1 MHKNSTE
8 QTKILAFF
16 TALCLFLSTIEYAI
30 PKPLPFMRLGIAN
43 VPLILALYL
52 FPLKHFFFLV
62 LMKILGQAL
71 LSGTIFSYIFLFSLC
86 GSLLGSIF
94 MFLSH
99 RLGKA
104 NISPLGISVAG
115 ALGNNIAQIILAR
128 YIIFGEGTKY
138 IAPLLLITGLI
149 TGILMGIF
157 ALTFMQKSRWFTLVS
172 LDIAHE

>member
-1 MHKNSTE
+1 
-8 QTKILAFF
+8 
-16 TALCLFLSTIEYAI
+16 
-30 PKPLPFMRLGIAN
+30 
-43 VPLILALYL
+43 
-52 FPLKHFFFLV
+52 
-62 LMKILGQAL
+62 
-71 LSGTIFSYIFLFSLC
+71 
-86 GSLLGSIF
+86 